1 MTANTPVRDQQPG
14 LLDVAGGSDFSNG
27 HTGEGDAEVERLS
40 LLDQEW
46 LETSSI
52 DDAEVRPGGKYP

>member
-1 MTANTPVRDQQPG
+1 MTANTRVRDQQPG

-27 HTGEGDAEVERLS
+27 HTGEGDAEV
-40 LLDQEW
+40 DQEW

-52 DDAEVRPGGKYP
+52 DTPKFVPGGEYP